1 MTSDRGS
8 LYERRSKPCYGIA
21 SYLCSIERHQM
32 DQVDCRGPYGKH
44 GKVSTDLL
52 LVVNYYLPLLRTRLE
67 KYLVTSVF
75 PW

>member
-1 MTSDRGS
+1 
-8 LYERRSKPCYGIA
+8 
-21 SYLCSIERHQM
+21 M
-32 DQVDCRGPYGKH
+32 DQVDCRGTYGKH